1 MVVLGSTMADASL
14 SNDVLSGQD
23 SLAVSEL
30 NPLNGV
36 VVSLVN
42 ATVVR
47 EVILDGDLVIGAVLK
62 ADDQVVL
69 IDIARVT
76 GADVRWADGMDK
88 YQVSWFNAGAE
99 ADGIQ
104 VAFS

>member
-36 VVSLVN
+36 LIRLVN
-42 ATVVR
+42 APVVS
-47 EVILDGDLVIGAVLK
+47 EVVLDGDLVIGAVLK
-62 ADDQVVL
+62 ADDQVIL

-76 GADVRWADGMDK
+76 VADVWWADRMDK

>member
-1 MVVLGSTMADASL
+1 MADASL
-14 SNDVLSGQD
+14 GNDVLSSQD

-36 VVSLVN
+36 VIRLVN
-42 ATVVR
+42 APVVS
-47 EVILDGDLVIGAVLK
+47 EVVLDGNLVIGAVLE

-76 GADVRWADGMDK
+76 GADVRWADGMDE

-99 ADGIQ
+99 ADGI
-104 VAFS
+104 

>member
-1 MVVLGSTMADASL
+1 MTDASL

-23 SLAVSEL
+23 ILAVSEL

-36 VVSLVN
+36 VISLVN
-42 ATVVR
+42 AIVVR

-62 ADDQVVL
+62 ADDQVIL

-76 GADVRWADGMDK
+76 GADVRWADRMDE
-88 YQVSWFNAGAE
+88 YQVGWFNAGAE

>member
-1 MVVLGSTMADASL
+1 MADASL
-14 SNDVLSGQD
+14 SNDVLSSQD

-42 ATVVR
+42 AIVAPEVV
-47 EVILDGDLVIGAVLK
+47 LDGDLVIGAVLK
-62 ADDQVVL
+62 ADDQVIL
-69 IDIARVT
+69 IDIARVII
-76 GADVRWADGMDK
+76 ADVWWADRMDE
-88 YQVSWFNAGAE
+88 YQVSWFNTGAE

>member
-1 MVVLGSTMADASL
+1 MADASL
-14 SNDVLSGQD
+14 GNDVLSSQD

-30 NPLNGV
+30 NPLNGIV
-36 VVSLVN
+36 ISLVN
-42 ATVVR
+42 AMVAPEVV
-47 EVILDGDLVIGAVLK
+47 LDGDLVIGAVLK
-62 ADDQVVL
+62 ADDQVAL
-69 IDIARVT
+69 IDIARVI

-88 YQVSWFNAGAE
+88 YQVGRFNAGAE

>member
-1 MVVLGSTMADASL
+1 MADASL
-14 SNDVLSGQD
+14 GNDVLSSQD

-36 VVSLVN
+36 AVRLVN
-42 ATVVR
+42 AMVVPK
-47 EVILDGDLVIGAVLK
+47 VVLDGDLVIGAVLE

-69 IDIARVT
+69 IDIARVI

-88 YQVSWFNAGAE
+88 YQVGWFNAGAE

>member
-1 MVVLGSTMADASL
+1 MADASL
-14 SNDVLSGQD
+14 VNDVLSGQD

-36 VVSLVN
+36 VVRPVN
-42 ATVVR
+42 ATVVP
-47 EVILDGDLVIGAVLK
+47 EVVLDSNLVIGAVLK
-62 ADDQVVL
+62 ADDQVIL

-76 GADVRWADGMDK
+76 GADVRRADRMDE
-88 YQVSWFNAGAE
+88 YQVGWFNAGAE

-104 VAFS
+104 VTLS

>member
-1 MVVLGSTMADASL
+1 MADASL

-23 SLAVSEL
+23 SLTVSEL

-36 VVSLVN
+36 VISLVN
-42 ATVVR
+42 AIVVP

-62 ADDQVVL
+62 ADDQVIL
-69 IDIARVT
+69 IDIARVII
-76 GADVRWADGMDK
+76 ADVRWADRMDK
-88 YQVSWFNAGAE
+88 YQVGRFNAGAE

-104 VAFS
+104 VAFG

>member
-1 MVVLGSTMADASL
+1 MADASL

-36 VVSLVN
+36 VIRLVN
-42 ATVVR
+42 APVVS
-47 EVILDGDLVIGAVLK
+47 EVVLDGNLVIGIVLK

-76 GADVRWADGMDK
+76 GTDVRWTDGMDK
-88 YQVSWFNAGAE
+88 YQVGRFNAGAE

-104 VAFS
+104 VTFS

>member
-1 MVVLGSTMADASL
+1 MADASL
-14 SNDVLSGQD
+14 GNDVLSSQD

-36 VVSLVN
+36 VIRLVN
-42 ATVVR
+42 APVVS
-47 EVILDGDLVIGAVLK
+47 EVVLDGNLVIGIVLK

-69 IDIARVT
+69 IDIARVI
-76 GADVRWADGMDK
+76 GADVWWADGMDE
-88 YQVSWFNAGAE
+88 YQVGWFNAGAE

-104 VAFS
+104 VTFS

>member
-1 MVVLGSTMADASL
+1 MADASL
-14 SNDVLSGQD
+14 GNDVLSSQD

-36 VVSLVN
+36 LIRLVNTTVVSE
-42 ATVVR
+42 VVP
-47 EVILDGDLVIGAVLK
+47 DSDLVIGIVLK

-69 IDIARVT
+69 IDIARVIR
-76 GADVRWADGMDK
+76 ADVRWADGMDK
-88 YQVSWFNAGAE
+88 YQVGRFNTGAE

>member
-1 MVVLGSTMADASL
+1 MADASL
-14 SNDVLSGQD
+14 GNDVLSSQD
-23 SLAVSEL
+23 SLTVSEL

-36 VVSLVN
+36 AVRLVN
-42 ATVVR
+42 AMVVP
-47 EVILDGDLVIGAVLK
+47 EVILDGDLVIGAVLE

-69 IDIARVT
+69 IDIARVII
-76 GADVRWADGMDK
+76 ADVRRADGMDE

-104 VAFS
+104 VTFS

>member
-14 SNDVLSGQD
+14 RNDVLSGQD

-36 VVSLVN
+36 VIRLVN
-42 ATVVR
+42 APVVS
-47 EVILDGDLVIGAVLK
+47 EVVLDGNLVIGIVLK

-69 IDIARVT
+69 IDIARVIV
-76 GADVRWADGMDK
+76 ADVWWADRMDE
-88 YQVSWFNAGAE
+88 YQVGWFNAGAE
-99 ADGIQ
+99 ADGI
-104 VAFS
+104 

>member
-14 SNDVLSGQD
+14 GNDVLSGQD

-30 NPLNGV
+30 NPLNSVAVG
-36 VVSLVN
+36 LVN

-76 GADVRWADGMDK
+76 GADVRRTDRMDE
-88 YQVSWFNAGAE
+88 YQVGWFNAGAE

-104 VAFS
+104 VTFS

>member
-1 MVVLGSTMADASL
+1 MADASL
-14 SNDVLSGQD
+14 GNDVLSGQD

-30 NPLNGV
+30 NPLDGV
-36 VVSLVN
+36 VISLVN
-42 ATVVR
+42 AIVVI

-62 ADDQVVL
+62 ADDQVIL

-76 GADVRWADGMDK
+76 GTDVWWTDRMDE
-88 YQVSWFNAGAE
+88 YQVGWFNAGAE

-104 VAFS
+104 VTLS